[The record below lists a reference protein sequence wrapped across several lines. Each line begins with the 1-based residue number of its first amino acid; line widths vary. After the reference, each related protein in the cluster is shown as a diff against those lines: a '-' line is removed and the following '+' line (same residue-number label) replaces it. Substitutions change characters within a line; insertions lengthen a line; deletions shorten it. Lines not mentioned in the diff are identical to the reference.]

1 MSAPVNSQSTTGAG
15 DFQFITES
23 NSRELRSHA
32 MKSHWRMRKQRAS
45 GRRSAGSG
53 SQPRLQPLRPRVHHS
68 HVPAIHQANRASDT
82 KSSTLTSY
90 DQLPSMGDLTR
101 ATSEALCSAMGTL
114 SGGRLDPFDSLPVRL
129 ASVHHRL
136 LYHWLSTSATTTL
149 SHLPASIFNTA
160 RDVWLPLDLSNAASF
175 NICMAHAAA
184 HLARIHGRRCST
196 IALRFKVEAMRI
208 ISEWI
213 QNEAKA
219 LSDDMF
225 AAVLRLLTYERQ
237 WGTESDWQ
245 VHRHGL
251 RQMLGARGGVEAL
264 ASNGRLALVAF
275 LTTLV
280 VRQTWFDC
288 SNHISGLLAPQSLYT
303 LSLITGDESAA
314 TRLRCLWFLSL
325 SQDMEHFV
333 LHSMETKS
341 NILANYPHLQDAL
354 LLLLVDIEEDEIN
367 VKADGH
373 HGADMSDGDFRRL
386 ACVFFIAILYR
397 SSIMPP
403 LEASSPIQ
411 GSYITCPSALFA
423 LNAHLSEYCDTWRW
437 DVEGLYI
444 TLFTGFSSAD
454 DGIPDRDYVLGMI
467 SILRSLTC
475 AARHGIESCL
485 LHIGAD
491 NKADPPLYKS

>member
-280 VRQTWFDC
+280 
-288 SNHISGLLAPQSLYT
+288 
-303 LSLITGDESAA
+303 
-314 TRLRCLWFLSL
+314 
-325 SQDMEHFV
+325 
-333 LHSMETKS
+333 
-341 NILANYPHLQDAL
+341 DAL

-411 GSYITCPSALFA
+411 GSNPRVQRATAPFSISANPQTWPSVKSSRSAYRRSALCIFGERI
-423 LNAHLSEYCDTWRW
+423 SCGIRER
-437 DVEGLYI
+437 
-444 TLFTGFSSAD
+444 SA
-454 DGIPDRDYVLGMI
+454 
-467 SILRSLTC
+467 
-475 AARHGIESCL
+475 
-485 LHIGAD
+485 
-491 NKADPPLYKS
+491 